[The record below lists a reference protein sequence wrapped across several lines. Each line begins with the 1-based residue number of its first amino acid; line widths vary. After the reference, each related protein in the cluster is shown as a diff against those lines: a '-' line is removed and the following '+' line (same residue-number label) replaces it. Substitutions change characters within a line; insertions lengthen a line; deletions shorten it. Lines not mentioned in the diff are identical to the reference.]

1 MNILKTN
8 NNFIKV
14 KATDNFPKMNLTFDI
29 ELNIVYIAV
38 LSNGYT
44 SKEKESKINSIKNK
58 IKELCQ
64 KN

>member
-1 MNILKTN
+1 MK
-8 NNFIKV
+8 
-14 KATDNFPKMNLTFDI
+14 LTFDTK
-29 ELNIVYIAV
+29 LNIVYIVV

-58 IKELCQ
+58 IRELCQ

>member
-8 NNFIKV
+8 NSFIKV
-14 KATDNFPKMNLTFDI
+14 NATDNFPKMKLTFDVQ
-29 ELNIVYIAV
+29 LNIVYIAV

>member
-8 NNFIKV
+8 NSLIKV
-14 KATDNFPKMNLTFDI
+14 NATDNFPKMNLIFDTK
-29 ELNIVYIAV
+29 LNIVYIAV

-58 IKELCQ
+58 IRELCQ

>member
-1 MNILKTN
+1 MNVRRTN
-8 NNFIKV
+8 NSLIKV
-14 KATDNFPKMNLTFDI
+14 NAMENFPKMNLTFDT
-29 ELNIVYIAV
+29 ELNIVYIAI

-58 IKELCQ
+58 IRELCQ

>member
-8 NNFIKV
+8 NNLVKV
-14 KATDNFPKMNLTFDI
+14 RATDNFPKMNLTFDI
-29 ELNIVYIAV
+29 ELNIVYIAI

>member
-8 NNFIKV
+8 NNFIRV
-14 KATDNFPKMNLTFDI
+14 NATDNFPKMNLTFDTK
-29 ELNIVYIAV
+29 LNIVYIAI

>member
-8 NNFIKV
+8 NNLIKV
-14 KATDNFPKMNLTFDI
+14 KATDNFPKMNLAFDI
-29 ELNIVYIAV
+29 ELNIVYIAI